1 MTVSTSHSAQTGGV
15 SSASR
20 FSSRLSAMV
29 TELPACVIT
38 TSGVTHRGTS
48 SFICSQD
55 FCLCCR
61 LWSCKSIGSEIRLHF
76 FTNRDFVF
84 HLFVCLFLL
93 KMKVVGSFCRKYL
106 SVKTQFKPFY
116 WIIRCFLR
124 ASLKENDVYFRLFMR
139 PKCELSSLGGRNV
152 NQKKQ
157 TK

>member
-1 MTVSTSHSAQTGGV
+1 MSLTEELLV
-15 SSASR
+15 SSALR
-20 FSSRLSAMV
+20 ISASAAGCGAV
-29 TELPACVIT
+29 KALEVK
-38 TSGVTHRGTS
+38 SGYTS
-48 SFICSQD
+48 SQ
-55 FCLCCR
+55 
-61 LWSCKSIGSEIRLHF
+61 
-76 FTNRDFVF
+76 TDFVF

-93 KMKVVGSFCRKYL
+93 KMKVVELFCRKYL

-124 ASLKENDVYFRLFMR
+124 ASLEENDVYFRLFMR